1 MRIYILVLLLGVAL
15 ATFVPHRSNAGSYQ
29 ADASIETF
37 WAKFKSAV
45 TRGDKESVGNMSEY
59 PIGMPY
65 GFRKIKTRAELLKRY
80 RELFN
85 VQVNAVKCFA
95 DAQPTLDATAK
106 NQFTVGCKD
115 KAGNETVSYG
125 FVKTRGLWKLK
136 YLDNANE

>member
-1 MRIYILVLLLGVAL
+1 MRTYIFLLILAVAL
-15 ATFVPHRSNAGSYQ
+15 ATFMPHRSTAGSYQ
-29 ADASIETF
+29 TDPSIATF

-45 TRGDKESVGNMSEY
+45 TRGDKESIGNMSVF

-65 GFRKIKTRAELLKRY
+65 GVRKINTKAELAKRY

-85 VQVNAVKCFA
+85 IQANAVKCFA
-95 DAQPTLDATAK
+95 DARPTLDATAK

-115 KAGNETVSYG
+115 SAGNETVSYG
-125 FVKTRGLWKLK
+125 FVKTRGIWKLK